1 MIWKPHIKTIIRS
14 IQSPRIKNVKW
25 NWVSRGSGH
34 DCYSLS
40 GFAFIGIHNQFD
52 SLLLPFTIID
62 NFIFE
67 HVFWKWSKCV
77 RKADMDGENTEHVC
91 KQWRYCTV
99 PCYPSHVELAQS
111 LIGVNAAAVQ
121 WLRVGFSETKAS
133 IKGVC
138 CL

>member
-1 MIWKPHIKTIIRS
+1 MAVYLGNHTRPHIQKGPTL
-14 IQSPRIKNVKW
+14 
-25 NWVSRGSGH
+25 
-34 DCYSLS
+34 SLMLYCHY
-40 GFAFIGIHNQFD
+40 ADIH
-52 SLLLPFTIID
+52 I

-121 WLRVGFSETKAS
+121 WLHVGFSETKAS